1 MRQPSETWAGLSPH
15 RTRARP
21 FVPPGFVL
29 LVAVSAMS
37 WAGPLVRLT
46 DAPALAV
53 AAWRLVLAAA
63 PLAGV
68 LLWRRW
74 RHGRWPELRR
84 RDAALA
90 AVAGVLLA
98 LHFWSWIE
106 SLELTTVASSVVL
119 VSMQPLFVAI
129 LSALLLA
136 ELPTRRQ
143 WAGIGLALAGAV
155 VIGWGDIA
163 VGGTALLGDALAVA
177 GAIFVSGYYIVGR
190 QLRARW
196 DVWTYTGLVYG
207 VAAVVLVA
215 AALLHPGVTLS
226 GYGARDWGV
235 FAALAAGPM
244 LLGHSGINYALGYVP
259 AYVANVAVLGE
270 PIGATLIAWVLPAVR
285 EVPGWQTLVG
295 GVLVLLGIAV
305 TVTRRRPA
313 SGAAAAETM
322 DVPR

>member
-1 MRQPSETWAGLSPH
+1 MRQRRERQAGSPPH

-21 FVPPGFVL
+21 YAPPGFVL
-29 LVAVSAMS
+29 LVAVAAMS

-53 AAWRLVLAAA
+53 AAWRLVLSAL
-63 PLAGV
+63 PLAAV

-74 RHGRWPELRR
+74 RRGRWPDLRP

-90 AVAGVLLA
+90 VGAGVLLA
-98 LHFWSWIE
+98 LHFWSWIA
-106 SLELTTVASSVVL
+106 SLDLTTVASSVVL

-129 LSALLLA
+129 LSAAFLA
-136 ELPTRRQ
+136 ERPTRRQ
-143 WAGIGLALAGAV
+143 WAGIALALAGAV
-155 VIGWGDIA
+155 VIGWGDLAI
-163 VGGTALLGDALAVA
+163 GGTALLGDALAVA
-177 GAIFVSGYYIVGR
+177 GALFVSGYYIVGR
-190 QLRARW
+190 QLRSRW
-196 DVWTYTGLVYG
+196 DVWTYTGVVYG
-207 VAAVVLVA
+207 VAAGVLVA
-215 AALLHPGVTLS
+215 AALLHPGVALG
-226 GYGARDWGV
+226 GYGAGDWGV

-270 PIGATLIAWVLPAVR
+270 PVGATLIAWLLPAVR
-285 EVPGWQTLVG
+285 EVPGWQTLAG

-305 TVTRRRPA
+305 TVTRRRATP
-313 SGAAAAETM
+313 GAVAADTM